1 MKLGRK
7 FLILIIVAIVIG
19 GCSEVI
25 TEDQLIGG
33 KWLVTNGY
41 EGGEVGGGSC
51 LSFF

>member
-1 MKLGRK
+1 VKLGWK
-7 FLILIIVAIVIG
+7 FLMFIIVTVVIG

-41 EGGEVGGGSC
+41 EDG
-51 LSFF
+51 